1 MSAQVPNNQPP
12 TDAAVVQTAPTE
24 AATVPTETTITSTP
38 ADVVTTSTQP
48 VEPQPDM
55 QQAPVEANADTTQQ
69 QAAQDAQVID
79 AVGQAL
85 ATEEISAEDI
95 ITAMVADT
103 FGLSVNGANALVNLL
118 LQDAAQ
124 DLVEAQTDEAM
135 MQPTDTQQVPPMDN
149 QQQGMIPPNA

>member
-12 TDAAVVQTAPTE
+12 VDAAVVQTAPTE
-24 AATVPTETTITSTP
+24 TTTVPTETTITSTP
-38 ADVVTTSTQP
+38 ADVVTTDTQP
-48 VEPQPDM
+48 VE
-55 QQAPVEANADTTQQ
+55 ADADTQQ

-135 MQPTDTQQVPPMDN
+135 MQPTDMQQVPPMDN
-149 QQQGMIPPNA
+149 QQQGMTPPNA

>member
-1 MSAQVPNNQPP
+1 MSAQVPNNQTPV
-12 TDAAVVQTAPTE
+12 DAAVVQTAPTE
-24 AATVPTETTITSTP
+24 ATTVPTETTITSTP
-38 ADVVTTSTQP
+38 ANVVTTDTQP
-48 VEPQPDM
+48 VEPQSDM
-55 QQAPVEANADTTQQ
+55 QQAPVEADPDTQQ

-124 DLVEAQTDEAM
+124 DLVEAQTGEAM
-135 MQPTDTQQVPPMDN
+135 MQPTDMQQVPPMDN
-149 QQQGMIPPNA
+149 QQQGMTPPNA

>member
-1 MSAQVPNNQPP
+1 MSAQVPNNQTPV
-12 TDAAVVQTAPTE
+12 DAAVVQTAPTE
-24 AATVPTETTITSTP
+24 TTTVPTETTITSTP
-38 ADVVTTSTQP
+38 ADVVTTDTQP
-48 VEPQPDM
+48 VEPQSDM
-55 QQAPVEANADTTQQ
+55 QQAPVEAGVDTQQ

>member
-55 QQAPVEANADTTQQ
+55 QQAPVEASAETQQ